1 MQIVFNT
8 DMVPELR
15 QRYTVL
21 ELETLTLSNGKTWT
35 PHCILPAES
44 LVAADLT
51 KLSADLAQH
60 ERLIELLKTRPNADL
75 AIKNLARGLIGAFGG
90 ELDSFYET
98 LIERFQE
105 LIT

>member
-21 ELETLTLSNGKTWT
+21 ELETLTLSNGKSWT
-35 PHCILPAES
+35 PHCIVPAEA
-44 LVAADLT
+44 LVTADLT
-51 KLSADLAQH
+51 KLNDDIAQH
-60 ERLIELLKTRPNADL
+60 ERLIELLKTRPNADV
-75 AIKNLARGLIGAFGG
+75 AIKNLARGLKGAFGG
-90 ELDSFYET
+90 ELDSFYDT

-105 LIT
+105 LIL